1 MIYWLAALLVAVSAA
16 PVRAA
21 ADEDAVKSSV
31 VQFFTVIKQPDYY
44 EPWKLGYQNNSG
56 GSGVIIAGNRILTNA
71 HVVSNQ
77 VFVQVR
83 KSGDAKKYTGK
94 VEFVA
99 HDCETAVVT
108 VDDPEFF
115 KGTTPARFGSLPFQ
129 RDKVAAYGFPIG
141 GDQLSITEGVVSR
154 LEVNG
159 YTHSGKNLLL
169 IQTDAAIN
177 PGNSGG
183 PVFQDGRLI
192 GISFQSYSGS
202 GAENIGYIV
211 PITLIERFLGDL
223 KDGRYDGV
231 PSLGVFWQKTESPA
245 LRETLRIP
253 KGQDGVMVTR
263 VVYGSPAWGTVR
275 EGDVI
280 QSLDGTPVLSD
291 GTFLFRKDE
300 RLELSHLANMHQ
312 MGEEA
317 VLGVLRDG
325 APHQLRL
332 KLKPY
337 AMLVPGPDYDQR
349 PTYFIY
355 AGLVFMPLNRNYM
368 DIWDWKDQS
377 ARFRHYAD
385 HLMPSAERRQ
395 VVIINQVLP
404 HDVNIGYHKLQQVVV
419 ERVNGRPVFGLA
431 DVINALGDPQGPR
444 HVIEIDNHAGSGARS
459 NYYDEPATRVVLDA
473 AAAAAANVGIL
484 TRFDI
489 PADRSADLR

>member
-192 GISFQSYSGS
+192 GISFQSYG
-202 GAENIGYIV
+202 GAK
-211 PITLIERFLGDL
+211 TTS
-223 KDGRYDGV
+223 
-231 PSLGVFWQKTESPA
+231 PS
-245 LRETLRIP
+245 
-253 KGQDGVMVTR
+253 TR
-263 VVYGSPAWGTVR
+263 SSIWSR
-275 EGDVI
+275 
-280 QSLDGTPVLSD
+280 SRS
-291 GTFLFRKDE
+291 
-300 RLELSHLANMHQ
+300 
-312 MGEEA
+312 
-317 VLGVLRDG
+317 VLR
-325 APHQLRL
+325 R
-332 KLKPY
+332 
-337 AMLVPGPDYDQR
+337 R
-349 PTYFIY
+349 RT
-355 AGLVFMPLNRNYM
+355 
-368 DIWDWKDQS
+368 S
-377 ARFRHYAD
+377 AT
-385 HLMPSAERRQ
+385 SC
-395 VVIINQVLP
+395 
-404 HDVNIGYHKLQQVVV
+404 
-419 ERVNGRPVFGLA
+419 
-431 DVINALGDPQGPR
+431 
-444 HVIEIDNHAGSGARS
+444 RS
-459 NYYDEPATRVVLDA
+459 P
-473 AAAAAANVGIL
+473 
-484 TRFDI
+484 
-489 PADRSADLR
+489 